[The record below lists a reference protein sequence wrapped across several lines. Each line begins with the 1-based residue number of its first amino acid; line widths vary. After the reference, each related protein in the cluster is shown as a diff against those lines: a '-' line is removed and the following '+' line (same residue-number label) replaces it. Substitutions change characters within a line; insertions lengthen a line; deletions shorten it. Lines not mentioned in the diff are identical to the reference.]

1 MEVAIA
7 AASIFRNFCNSYNE
21 TNYMEVKLMITAL
34 KIFYVVG
41 GVAFYY
47 YKTELEPKVISQ
59 NIELYKD
66 TIFEK
71 FDFYS
76 KTYKVEALIGSI
88 VWPIFLTTNFACV
101 IAGFIWGLLHRE

>member
-1 MEVAIA
+1 
-7 AASIFRNFCNSYNE
+7 
-21 TNYMEVKLMITAL
+21 MITAL

-47 YKTELEPKVISQ
+47 YKTELEPKIISQ

-66 TIFEK
+66 TIFER

>member
-1 MEVAIA
+1 
-7 AASIFRNFCNSYNE
+7 
-21 TNYMEVKLMITAL
+21 MITVL
-34 KIFYVVG
+34 RLFYVVG

-47 YKTELEPKVISQ
+47 FKTELEPKIVSQ

-66 TIFEK
+66 TMIEK

-88 VWPIFLTTNFACV
+88 FWPIPLTTNFASL
-101 IAGFIWGLLHRE
+101 IIGIILGLRNE